1 MTHCLLPCRRTNVF
15 VLKLMQHLL
24 LETILWN
31 DFSYWTRNTTSL
43 KMGETHSNKYLPC
56 THQEKEFIGRNK
68 WNKGEA
74 GCRILATASPG
85 SSRILQTM
93 WGSKS
98 YVLLLVDKLP
108 SNKREREKIK
118 SELSQQGKL
127 LPCVPEPPFSIPRKS
142 ERRIA

>member
-1 MTHCLLPCRRTNVF
+1 MF

-74 GCRILATASPG
+74 GCRVAIASAQCYFTMIKDCRAL
-85 SSRILQTM
+85 RINI
-93 WGSKS
+93 WRFVAVGN
-98 YVLLLVDKLP
+98 V
-108 SNKREREKIK
+108 NI
-118 SELSQQGKL
+118 
-127 LPCVPEPPFSIPRKS
+127 
-142 ERRIA
+142 